1 MEAQYAIF
9 RGKHSENP
17 RWLGSI
23 GGFDRAVE
31 MMHRMAERLPGD
43 YFVFSSVTQ
52 SVVATCEATTQPQP
66 ALHTPENRV
75 KITQLNAG
83 RDLRSPMSIPKE
95 SFGTR
100 NSWFDIF
107 RGHYLE
113 KDAIWLE
120 AVQGLA
126 SARDRMR
133 QIAAHNPG
141 PYFVY
146 CCGDQLVLGIENTEK
161 SLARRA
167 SAKHAT
173 AGAA

>member
-9 RGKHSENP
+9 KGKHSENP
-17 RWLGSI
+17 MWLGSM

-31 MMHRMAERLPGD
+31 MMNRMAERLPGD
-43 YFVFSSVTQ
+43 YFVYSPANR
-52 SVVATCEATTQPQP
+52 SVVCETTTQPQP
-66 ALHTPENRV
+66 GLHTPENPV
-75 KITQLNAG
+75 KTTQLNTG
-83 RDLRSPMSIPKE
+83 RVLRSPMSIPKE

-107 RGHYLE
+107 RGQYLE

-133 QIAAHNPG
+133 QIAAENPG

-146 CCGDQLVLGIENTEK
+146 CCGEQLVLGIENTEK
-161 SLARRA
+161 NLERRP
-167 SAKHAT
+167 SAKHTT